1 MLTQVQESVQP
12 LVNAALLIF
21 TGPAAAEQPLMP
33 AFAPIVLPSQR
44 AVTGV
49 ISDKPP
55 GIESDE
61 NRFLNY
67 LNCNMEVAVNN
78 LESSPVIH
86 SAGGNILKP
95 LQ

>member
-49 ISDKPP
+49 IS
-55 GIESDE
+55 E
-61 NRFLNY
+61 NLRASKAMKIVFSTILTATWK
-67 LNCNMEVAVNN
+67 LQLTIWN
-78 LESSPVIH
+78 LHP
-86 SAGGNILKP
+86 
-95 LQ
+95 

>member
-1 MLTQVQESVQP
+1 M
-12 LVNAALLIF
+12 VNAAILIF

-33 AFAPIVLPSQR
+33 ALAPIVLPAQR
-44 AVTGV
+44 AVTAV

-55 GIESDE
+55 GIESDAH
-61 NRFLNY
+61 RFLSY
-67 LNCNMEVAVNN
+67 VNCNMEVAVNN